1 METVTDSELI
11 KKLNEKRER
20 NRVTESKTG
29 SAVVTDPDLIAK
41 LDSIREQDIK
51 EESVVTVDVDTAGS
65 AVPRGSVVA
74 RPFQQKMDEIL
85 ETAGA
90 IGSSVGASAL
100 AGLQGLAALAGTGG
114 DFRRA
119 VGEIEQTQEAWT
131 YTPRSQGAQ
140 ENLQAIAK
148 ALEPVSKGIDTAS
161 KYLQDKTLEFTGS
174 PNLAGVAAAI
184 PVTALELIG
193 IKGATL
199 APGGMR
205 RLTDADVRKAQKEML
220 LDPEL
225 RYEPSVATVKLD
237 SKGKLVDDK
246 VGKTL
251 VDNGIMEGDV
261 SVITNSSKATR
272 NQMAQMARVF
282 EQGKGNPV
290 AAMSNR
296 TTKPIGTAITNRLS
310 ALQSKRKNLGKR
322 LQTVVDGEL
331 GKTQINIGQSLSGV
345 GSLLTEAGV
354 RPTVRRSPTGKVTV
368 ELDKNWAKG
377 TKFDLKGFGSVKKN
391 IEDIFAIFN
400 QQTDMGV
407 TTVKQAHQ
415 AKKILDELIDSS
427 ALAEAGVSQQMQ
439 RTIAEMRKSINQSL
453 SVVDEYKAVNQELST
468 VISTMAPFSRYVQ
481 PGQKFVDAKVTDIVG
496 AAMQNL
502 SSKSV
507 TGARLSQELADLET
521 GLRKLGMSF
530 GDDPL
535 ALVRFRE
542 ILIDNFNVDP
552 RIPEYQMGQKAG
564 AMITSAAI
572 GNKFGA
578 AHDAAALVSM
588 GMKKSEAKRL
598 AEQNQKAFNLIKMAL
613 QQGAQ
618 Q

>member
-1 METVTDSELI
+1 METVTEPELI
-11 KKLNEKRER
+11 KKLNEKRVS
-20 NRVTESKTG
+20 NRVAESGNDFNVVTSPDLIEKLNKVREENIKNEP
-29 SAVVTDPDLIAK
+29 VVTD
-41 LDSIREQDIK
+41 ETEVK
-51 EESVVTVDVDTAGS
+51 EPV
-65 AVPRGSVVA
+65 VPRGSVVS
-74 RPFQQKMDEIL
+74 RPFQRKMDELL
-85 ETAGA
+85 ETVGSVGSSMAAGA
-90 IGSSVGASAL
+90 AS
-100 AGLQGLAALAGTGG
+100 GLTGLASFIGTGG

-119 VGEIEQTQEAWT
+119 VGNIEQTQEALT
-131 YTPRSQGAQ
+131 YAPRSAGAQ
-140 ENLQAIAK
+140 ENLQEIGEFLA
-148 ALEPVSKGIDTAS
+148 PVSEALDTAS
-161 KYLQDKTLEFTGS
+161 KHLQDKTLEFTGS
-174 PNLAGVAAAI
+174 PNLAGVAAAL
-184 PVTALELIG
+184 PVAALELAG

-199 APGGMR
+199 VPGGVR

-225 RYEPSVATVKLD
+225 RYDPSVATVKLD
-237 SKGKLVDDK
+237 QKGRLVEDN
-246 VGKTL
+246 VGQKM

-261 SVITNSSKATR
+261 AVITNSSKATR
-272 NQMAQMARVF
+272 NQMAQMTKVF

-290 AAMSNR
+290 SSMVNR

-310 ALQSKRKNLGKR
+310 ALQSKRKGLGKR
-322 LQTVVDGEL
+322 LQTIVDGEL

-354 RPTVRRSPTGKVTV
+354 RPTARRSPTGKVTL

-400 QQTDMGV
+400 QQTDMGA

-427 ALAEAGVSQQMQ
+427 ALAEAGVSPQMQ
-439 RTIAEMRKSINQSL
+439 RTIAEMRQSINQSL

-502 SSKSV
+502 SSSSA
-507 TGARLSQELADLET
+507 TGARLSQELAALES
-521 GLRKLGMSF
+521 GLRSLGMSF
-530 GDDPL
+530 GDDTL

-542 ILIDNFNVDP
+542 ILLNNFNIDP
-552 RIPEYQMGQKAG
+552 RVPEYQMGQKAG
-564 AMITSAAI
+564 AMAASLAL

-578 AHDAAALVSM
+578 AHDAASLVSM
-588 GMKKSEAKRL
+588 GLKKGEAKRL
-598 AEQNQKAFNLIKMAL
+598 AEKNQRAFNLIKMSL
-613 QQGAQ
+613 QQGVQ

>member
-1 METVTDSELI
+1 MSVVTDPELI
-11 KKLNEKRER
+11 EKLNQLKAQKTQTS
-20 NRVTESKTG
+20 VSKAG
-29 SAVVTDPDLIAK
+29 SVTDPDLIAK
-41 LDSIREQDIK
+41 LDKLK
-51 EESVVTVDVDTAGS
+51 EEAVKSSPSPVVDVETKES

-74 RPFQQKMDEIL
+74 RPFQQKMDEFL

-90 IGSSVGASAL
+90 IGSQVGASAV
-100 AGLQGLAALAGTGG
+100 AGLQGLATFVGTGG
-114 DFRRA
+114 DFRKA
-119 VGEIEQTQEAWT
+119 VRDIEQTQEALT

-140 ENLQAIAK
+140 ENLQTIGEVLA
-148 ALEPVSKGIDTAS
+148 PVSETIETAS

-199 APGGMR
+199 VPGGMR

-225 RYEPSVATVKLD
+225 RYDPSVATVKLD
-237 SKGKLVDDK
+237 SKGRLVDDK
-246 VGKTL
+246 AGQAL

-261 SVITNSSKATR
+261 AVITNSSKATR
-272 NQMAQMARVF
+272 NQMAEISRVF

-290 AAMSNR
+290 SAMSNR
-296 TTKPIGTAITNRLS
+296 TTKPIGTAITNRLA
-310 ALQSKRKNLGKR
+310 ALQSKRRVLGKR
-322 LQTVVDGEL
+322 LEAIVNGEL
-331 GKTQINIGQSLSGV
+331 GKTQVNIGNSLSGV

-354 RPTVRRSPTGKVTV
+354 MTRVKKSADGKVTL
-368 ELDKNWAKG
+368 ELEPNWAEG
-377 TKFDLKGFGSVKKN
+377 TKFDLAGFGPVKKN
-391 IEDIFAIFN
+391 IEDLFALFN

-407 TTVKQAHQ
+407 TTVKQAHE

-427 ALAEAGVSQQMQ
+427 KLTDAGISPQMQ
-439 RTIAEMRKSINQSL
+439 RTIAEMRRKINESL
-453 SVVDEYKAVNQELST
+453 GVVDEYRIVNQELGE
-468 VISTMAPFSRYVQ
+468 VISTMEPFSVYLK
-481 PGQKFVDAKVTDIVG
+481 PGQRFVDAKVTEIVG

-507 TGARLSQELADLET
+507 TGARLSQELADLEA

-542 ILIDNFNVDP
+542 ILMDNFNIDP
-552 RIPEYQMGQKAG
+552 EIPRYQMGQKAG
-564 AMITSAAI
+564 AMLTSTAI

-578 AHDAAALVSM
+578 AHDAAALVQII
-588 GMKKSEAKRL
+588 GKKKEAKRL
-598 AEQNQKAFNLIKMAL
+598 AEQNQRAFNLIKMSL
-613 QQGAQ
+613 RQGN
-618 Q
+618 

>member
-1 METVTDSELI
+1 MEKVTDPELI
-11 KKLNEKRER
+11 KKLNEKKER
-20 NRVTESKTG
+20 NGVTESKTG
-29 SAVVTDPDLIAK
+29 STVVTDPDLIER
-41 LDSIREQDIK
+41 LDKIREQGIK
-51 EESVVTVDVDTAGS
+51 EEPVSPVDIETKEP
-65 AVPRGSVVA
+65 AVPRGSVVS
-74 RPFQQKMDEIL
+74 RPFQQKMDEFL
-85 ETAGA
+85 ETAGT

-100 AGLQGLAALAGTGG
+100 AGLRGLVTFAGTGG

-119 VGEIEQTQEAWT
+119 VRDIEQTQEALT

-140 ENLQAIAK
+140 ENLQAIGE
-148 ALEPVSKGIDTAS
+148 ALAPVSETIETAS

-174 PNLAGVAAAI
+174 PDLAGVAAAI

-193 IKGATL
+193 IKGVTL
-199 APGGMR
+199 VPGGMR

-237 SKGKLVDDK
+237 SKGRLVDDK
-246 VGKTL
+246 VGQAL

-261 SVITNSSKATR
+261 AVITNSSRATR
-272 NQMAQMARVF
+272 NQMAEIARVF

-290 AAMSNR
+290 SAMANR
-296 TTKPIGTAITNRLS
+296 TTKPIGTAITNRLA
-310 ALQSKRKNLGKR
+310 ALQSKRKGLGKR

-354 RPTVRRSPTGKVTV
+354 RPTVRKSPTGKVTI
-368 ELDKNWAKG
+368 ELDENWAKG

-427 ALAEAGVSQQMQ
+427 ALAEAGISQQMQ
-439 RTIAEMRKSINQSL
+439 RTIAEMRQSINQSL
-453 SVVDEYKAVNQELST
+453 SVVDEYRAVNQELST

-502 SSKSV
+502 SSKSA

-542 ILIDNFNVDP
+542 ILIDNFNIDLE
-552 RIPEYQMGQKAG
+552 IPKYQIGQKAG
-564 AMITSAAI
+564 AMITSTAI

-578 AHDAAALVSM
+578 AHDAAALAQII
-588 GMKKSEAKRL
+588 GKKKEAKRL
-598 AEQNQKAFNLIKMAL
+598 AEQNQRAFNLIKMSL
-613 QQGAQ
+613 RQEN
-618 Q
+618 

>member
-1 METVTDSELI
+1 METVTEPELI
-11 KKLNEKRER
+11 KKLNEKRVS
-20 NRVTESKTG
+20 NRVAESGNDFNVVTSPDLIEKLNKVREENIKNEP
-29 SAVVTDPDLIAK
+29 VVTD
-41 LDSIREQDIK
+41 ETEVK
-51 EESVVTVDVDTAGS
+51 EPV
-65 AVPRGSVVA
+65 VPRGSVVS
-74 RPFQQKMDEIL
+74 RPFQRKMDELL
-85 ETAGA
+85 ETVGSVGSSMAAGA
-90 IGSSVGASAL
+90 AS
-100 AGLQGLAALAGTGG
+100 GLTGLASFIGTVG

-119 VGEIEQTQEAWT
+119 VGDIEQTQEALT
-131 YTPRSQGAQ
+131 YVPRSAGAQ
-140 ENLQAIAK
+140 ENLQEIGEFLA
-148 ALEPVSKGIDTAS
+148 PVSEALDTAS
-161 KYLQDKTLEFTGS
+161 KHLQDKTLEFTGS

-184 PVTALELIG
+184 PVAALELAG

-199 APGGMR
+199 VPGGVR

-225 RYEPSVATVKLD
+225 RYDPSVATVKLD
-237 SKGKLVDDK
+237 QKGRLVEDN
-246 VGKTL
+246 VGQKM

-261 SVITNSSKATR
+261 AVITNSSKATR
-272 NQMAQMARVF
+272 NQMAQMTKVF

-290 AAMSNR
+290 SSMVNR

-310 ALQSKRKNLGKR
+310 ALQSKRKGLGKR

-354 RPTVRRSPTGKVTV
+354 RPTARRSPTGKVTL

-400 QQTDMGV
+400 QQTDMGA

-427 ALAEAGVSQQMQ
+427 ALAEAGVSPQMQ
-439 RTIAEMRKSINQSL
+439 RTIAEMRQSINQSL

-502 SSKSV
+502 SSSSA
-507 TGARLSQELADLET
+507 TGARLSQELAALES
-521 GLRKLGMSF
+521 GLRSLGMSF
-530 GDDPL
+530 GDDTL

-542 ILIDNFNVDP
+542 ILLNNFNIDP
-552 RIPEYQMGQKAG
+552 RVPEYQMGQKAG
-564 AMITSAAI
+564 AMAASLAL

-578 AHDAAALVSM
+578 AHDAASLVSM
-588 GMKKSEAKRL
+588 GLKKGEAKRL
-598 AEQNQKAFNLIKMAL
+598 AEKNQRAFNLIKMSL
-613 QQGAQ
+613 QQGVQ
-618 Q
+618 K

>member
-1 METVTDSELI
+1 MSVVTDPELI
-11 KKLNEKRER
+11 KKLDALK
-20 NRVTESKTG
+20 ESKTVKADINTG
-29 SAVVTDPDLIAK
+29 VVTDSALIAK
-41 LDSIREQDIK
+41 LDSLK
-51 EESVVTVDVDTAGS
+51 EEKIKSSSVSRESIDTKEPV
-65 AVPRGSVVA
+65 VPRGSVVS
-74 RPFQQKMDEIL
+74 RPFQRKMDEIL
-85 ETAGA
+85 ETVGA
-90 IGSSVGASAL
+90 LGSSVAAGAA
-100 AGLQGLAALAGTGG
+100 AGLTGLASFAGTAG

-119 VGEIEQTQEAWT
+119 VGDIEQTQEALT
-131 YTPRSQGAQ
+131 YAPRSAGAQ
-140 ENLQAIAK
+140 ENIQAIGEFLA
-148 ALEPVSKGIDTAS
+148 PVSEALDTAS

-184 PVTALELIG
+184 PVAALELAG

-199 APGGMR
+199 VPGGMR

-246 VGKTL
+246 VGKAL
-251 VDNGIMEGDV
+251 VDNGIMEGDA

-272 NQMAQMARVF
+272 NQMTQIARVF

-310 ALQSKRKNLGKR
+310 ALQSKRRGLGKR
-322 LQTVVDGEL
+322 LQTIVDGEL
-331 GKTQINIGQSLSGV
+331 GKTPIDIGQSLSGV
-345 GSLLTEAGV
+345 GSLITEAGV
-354 RPTVRRSPTGKVTV
+354 RPTAKRSPTGKVTL
-368 ELDKNWAKG
+368 ELGKNWEKG
-377 TKFDLKGFGSVKKN
+377 TKFDLKGFESVKKN

-427 ALAEAGVSQQMQ
+427 KLSEAGISQQMMAE
-439 RTIAEMRKSINQSL
+439 IAKMRRSINESL
-453 SVVDEYKAVNQELST
+453 GVVDEYKAVNQELST

-502 SSKSV
+502 SSSSA
-507 TGARLSQELADLET
+507 TGARLSQELAELES
-521 GLRKLGMSF
+521 GLRRMGMSF

-542 ILIDNFNVDP
+542 ILLNNFNIDP

-564 AMITSAAI
+564 SMMTSLAI

-588 GMKKSEAKRL
+588 GMKRGEAKKL
-598 AEQNQKAFNLIKMAL
+598 AEQNQKAFNLIKMSL
-613 QQGAQ
+613 QQGN
-618 Q
+618 